1 MKIKYKII
9 LGFVLVFILSS
20 LINAYSIISLNN
32 LKNIKELSDN
42 HHKAYLEVNQ
52 AIANH
57 QVWKLSLKISVLS
70 GKDFPYD
77 MNIENSPLK
86 SIFKG
91 DMEVFKTESEDN
103 IIKELEA
110 SNINMYLTAA
120 EVLSALQ
127 KGNSSKALS
136 LFEEGITP
144 EYEKILEGLQTI
156 EKEAKVKLDT
166 YLSDIDGTI
175 NNKLKIT
182 VVSISLQIAVL
193 TFAIYYI
200 TKSITDPLEELY
212 KATTDISK
220 GNFDIELQYKSNDE
234 IGHVFQGFK
243 NLNEVFKNMSRDIQ
257 TLITNHKEGH
267 IDARTDSS
275 AYEGQ
280 WKIIIDEINLLLLTL
295 SEPISEALNVL
306 EDMSVG
312 NLSSTVQ
319 GDYKG
324 KFNDIKVAVNKTSAN
339 ITSYIKEISSVLE
352 KMSNGDLSV
361 EITRNYVGDFS
372 LIKESINKIIYSMRQ
387 ISGEIKR
394 ASLQLLDGAESI
406 SQSSIALADGT
417 AKQANSI
424 NEISISIEA
433 VNKQA
438 LNNAKQALSAKN
450 IAENSMKGAIVS
462 NEEMQ
467 NLKKAMKDIE
477 DASSNISK
485 VIEVIESISFQINIL
500 ALNAAVEAARAGV
513 HGKGFAVVA
522 EEVRSLAGRSQKATH
537 DTSVFINTSAE
548 KVKHG
553 IEISNETINSLKNI
567 LEDVKN
573 VSDIVSE
580 IADFSQIQADSIS
593 SITSEIGHISDVI
606 QNNSAQSQQTAA
618 AAEELNSQAEILN
631 TTTSFFKS

>member
-1 MKIKYKII
+1 MKIKHKIM

-20 LINAYSIISLNN
+20 LINAYSIMA
-32 LKNIKELSDN
+32 LKDLKDVKELSDS
-42 HHKAYLEVNQ
+42 HHKAYFEVTE

-57 QVWKLSLKISVLS
+57 KVWKLSLKISALS
-70 GKDFPYD
+70 GKAFPYD
-77 MNIENSPLK
+77 TNIENSPLR

-91 DMEVFKTESEDN
+91 DMAVFETESEDR
-103 IIKELEA
+103 IIKELES
-110 SNINMYLTAA
+110 SNINMYLTADQ
-120 EVLSALQ
+120 VLAALQ
-127 KGNSSKALS
+127 KGNNNKALF
-136 LFEEGITP
+136 LFDEGITP
-144 EYEKILEGLQTI
+144 EYEKILKGLQSI
-156 EKEAKVKLDT
+156 EKEAKVKLNA
-166 YLSDIDGTI
+166 YLSDIDSTI
-175 NNKLKIT
+175 SNKLKIT
-182 VVSISLQIAVL
+182 LISISLQIVVV

-200 TKSITDPLEELY
+200 TKSIAKPLDELY
-212 KATTDISK
+212 NATTEISR
-220 GNFDIELQYKSNDE
+220 GNFDIELKYKNNDE
-234 IGHVFQGFK
+234 IGHVFQGF
-243 NLNEVFKNMSRDIQ
+243 NSLNEVFTNMSNDIQ
-257 TLITNHKEGH
+257 ILIANHKEGR

-280 WKIIIDEINLLLLTL
+280 WKMMIDEINLLLLTL
-295 SEPISEALNVL
+295 SEPISEALSVL
-306 EDMSVG
+306 EDISEGHV
-312 NLSSTVQ
+312 SSTVQ

-324 KFNDIKVAVNKTSAN
+324 KFNDIKIAVNKTSGN
-339 ITSYIKEISSVLE
+339 ITSYIKEISTVLE

-372 LIKESINKIIYSMRQ
+372 HIKESINKIIYSMRQ
-387 ISGEIKR
+387 ISGEIQR

-424 NEISISIEA
+424 NEISISVEA

-438 LNNAKQALSAKN
+438 LNNAKQALNAKN
-450 IAENSMKGAIVS
+450 IAENSMKGAIIS

-477 DASSNISK
+477 DASNNISK

-537 DTSVFINTSAE
+537 DTSIFINTSAE

-553 IEISNETINSLKNI
+553 IEISNETISSLKNI
-567 LEDVKN
+567 LTDVKN

-580 IADFSQIQADSIS
+580 IADFSQIQADSIAN
-593 SITSEIGHISDVI
+593 ITSEIDHISDVI

-618 AAEELNSQAEILN
+618 AAEELNSQAELLN

>member
-77 MNIENSPLK
+77 TNIENSPLK

-110 SNINMYLTAA
+110 SNINMYLTAT

-182 VVSISLQIAVL
+182 IVSISLQIAVL

>member
-1 MKIKYKII
+1 MKIKFKII

-77 MNIENSPLK
+77 TNIEHSPLK

-110 SNINMYLTAA
+110 SNINMYLTAT
-120 EVLSALQ
+120 EVLSELQ

-156 EKEAKVKLDT
+156 EKEAKVKLNT

-182 VVSISLQIAVL
+182 IVSISLQIVVL

-200 TKSITDPLEELY
+200 TKSIADPLEELY

-243 NLNEVFKNMSRDIQ
+243 NLNEVFKSMSHDIQ
-257 TLITNHKEGH
+257 TLIVNHKEGH

-438 LNNAKQALSAKN
+438 LNNAKQALNAKN
-450 IAENSMKGAIVS
+450 IAENSMKGAIIS

-467 NLKKAMKDIE
+467 NLKRAMKDIE

-631 TTTSFFKS
+631 TTTAFFKS